1 MAYYVDES
9 GELIAKH
16 GGTTSKTG
24 KGIQQELIDYILG
37 LTRAGLPGHSKY
49 GRPLRPGEKS
59 FPPKTNY
66 YNLVDG
72 KSINISQMD
81 SSELQA
87 ELERY
92 KKQLNKI
99 GLSELEGFAKE
110 IGKVTPF
117 GTDIDFPINLD
128 KGIEGETVKSRA
140 SWESKW
146 NPNTKKFELED
157 RSYKGG
163 HLGLRR
169 EGLDVVETPE
179 DKMGTTNVSMSRP
192 GDKQSRTQYG
202 PFGLGTERQLWKQN
216 GKYFTT
222 LSFIKKGGTDEQDYW
237 FKGGEPKE
245 IKESEY
251 NRLQKKMRERRLKNI
266 SKAL

>member
-87 ELERY
+87 EL
-92 KKQLNKI
+92 
-99 GLSELEGFAKE
+99 AKE
-110 IGKVTPF
+110 SKLFDNELRHPY
-117 GTDIDFPINLD
+117 INA
-128 KGIEGETVKSRA
+128 I
-140 SWESKW
+140 
-146 NPNTKKFELED
+146 
-157 RSYKGG
+157 
-163 HLGLRR
+163 
-169 EGLDVVETPE
+169 
-179 DKMGTTNVSMSRP
+179 
-192 GDKQSRTQYG
+192 Q
-202 PFGLGTERQLWKQN
+202 
-216 GKYFTT
+216 
-222 LSFIKKGGTDEQDYW
+222 
-237 FKGGEPKE
+237 EP
-245 IKESEY
+245 S
-251 NRLQKKMRERRLKNI
+251 
-266 SKAL
+266 S